1 MTMNS
6 DSLSTLRRRDFLKLA
21 GATTILGFSH
31 SALAVAGGRVSILV
45 DGSDPI
51 ASSAPVKRA
60 AEQLSNALAAK
71 GVNCSMAQSVDEAK
85 SSTSCIIVAASG
97 SDMAKDFPHA
107 KAGMEAESS
116 RLAPGHLEGTP
127 AILVSGADP
136 RGYIYGLLELA
147 ERVQFGADPKAA
159 LHLAEA
165 IEESPANQVRF
176 GIAAKLHTLCQ
187 LE

>member
-31 SALAVAGGRVSILV
+31 SALAVAAGRVSTLV
-45 DGSDPI
+45 DGIDPI

-60 AEQLSNALAAK
+60 AEQLSKALAAK

-107 KAGMEAESS
+107 KAGMEAERSD
-116 RLAPGHLEGTP
+116 RK
-127 AILVSGADP
+127 
-136 RGYIYGLLELA
+136 
-147 ERVQFGADPKAA
+147 RV
-159 LHLAEA
+159 
-165 IEESPANQVRF
+165 V
-176 GIAAKLHTLCQ
+176 
-187 LE
+187 